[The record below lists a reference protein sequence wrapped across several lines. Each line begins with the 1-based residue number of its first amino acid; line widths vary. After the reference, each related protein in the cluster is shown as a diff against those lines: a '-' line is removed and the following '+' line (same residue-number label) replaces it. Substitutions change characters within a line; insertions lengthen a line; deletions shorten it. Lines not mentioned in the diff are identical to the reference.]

1 MQGIHAL
8 LHHCPRL
15 THLSLTGVQAFLRE
29 DLTRF
34 CRDAPPEFTHPQRDV
49 FCVFSGDGVT
59 RLRDYLNRL
68 AMDQAEREGREEA
81 MEESVIDG
89 DESAGAD
96 TISEDETVGEEGSD
110 ETVVGLHQPD
120 IPIVN
125 FPPASAP
132 VSSSASV
139 SRAFPVDM
147 PFLPAELMERFG
159 PLTPL
164 GSLTPQRGVSP
175 APPSFLGG
183 TMYHHDPEYGYSPQS
198 PGFDDGDGDD
208 ERDPSRGHS
217 RRHTLESAMDFYG
230 PGGASGNGTG
240 GPSSRPFDGDRRRS
254 LFSSYGMLMPNMF
267 SGSRRGSS
275 RSRDSGMIQDEQTTS
290 TANAGDLLS
299 SFYGIQRGESS
310 RQGARPRSRPR
321 MHGLH
326 GARLPAWGSSSRLDE
341 RPHLPDDERQAIV
354 REMEVAQQQMEGVE
368 HTQGIPSPLDR
379 SGSAMMEDNHQF
391 LRESTGVGEAVPESN
406 QNLVVPADH
415 GLGESRI
422 ERPED
427 MMQ

>member
-1 MQGIHAL
+1 
-8 LHHCPRL
+8 L

-110 ETVVGLHQPD
+110 ETVIGLGQPD

-132 VSSSASV
+132 VSASV
-139 SRAFPVDM
+139 SRAFHVDM
-147 PFLPAELMERFG
+147 PFLPAELMERMG

-164 GSLTPQRGVSP
+164 GSLTPQRGASP
-175 APPSFLGG
+175 APPGFLGG
-183 TMYHHDPEYGYSPQS
+183 TMYHHDPEYRYSPQS

-217 RRHTLESAMDFYG
+217 RRHTLESAMEFYG
-230 PGGASGNGTG
+230 PGGGLGHSASS
-240 GPSSRPFDGDRRRS
+240 PSSRPSDSDRQRS
-254 LFSSYGMLMPNMF
+254 FFRHHGMLVPSIF

-275 RSRDSGMIQDEQTTS
+275 RTRDSGLLQDDQTSFTG
-290 TANAGDLLS
+290 TAGDLLS
-299 SFYGIQRGESS
+299 SYGIQRGESS
-310 RQGARPRSRPR
+310 RTEARPRSRPR
-321 MHGLH
+321 MYGLH
-326 GARLPAWGSSSRLDE
+326 GSRLPSWGSTSRMDE
-341 RPHLPDDERQAIV
+341 RPRLPDNERRAIV
-354 REMEVAQQQMEGVE
+354 REMEVAQQEMEGIE
-368 HTQGIPSPLDR
+368 HSQVIAPPLDR

-391 LRESTGVGEAVPESN
+391 LRESTGVGEAVPGTNHS
-406 QNLVVPADH
+406 LVAPAGH
-415 GLGESRI
+415 SLGLPRD

>member
-1 MQGIHAL
+1 
-8 LHHCPRL
+8 
-15 THLSLTGVQAFLRE
+15 
-29 DLTRF
+29 
-34 CRDAPPEFTHPQRDV
+34 
-49 FCVFSGDGVT
+49 
-59 RLRDYLNRL
+59 
-68 AMDQAEREGREEA
+68 MDQAEREGREEA

-110 ETVVGLHQPD
+110 ETVIGLRQPD

-132 VSSSASV
+132 VSASASV
-139 SRAFPVDM
+139 SRAFHVDM
-147 PFLPAELMERFG
+147 PFLPAELMERMG

-175 APPSFLGG
+175 APPNFLGG

-208 ERDPSRGHS
+208 ERDSSRGHS
-217 RRHTLESAMDFYG
+217 RRHTLESALDFYASTG
-230 PGGASGNGTG
+230 VSGNSAG

-254 LFSSYGMLMPNMF
+254 FFGSHNMLMPSMF
-267 SGSRRGSS
+267 TGSRRGSS
-275 RSRDSGMIQDEQTTS
+275 RSGDGGMVQDEQINS

-299 SFYGIQRGESS
+299 SFHGIQRGESG
-310 RQGARPRSRPR
+310 RPGARPRSRPR
-321 MHGLH
+321 MYGLQ
-326 GARLPAWGSSSRLDE
+326 GPRLPSWGSSSRMDE
-341 RPHLPDDERQAIV
+341 RPQLPDDERRAIV

-368 HTQGIPSPLDR
+368 HSQVVPPPLDR
-379 SGSAMMEDNHQF
+379 SVSAMMEENHQF
-391 LRESTGVGEAVPESN
+391 LRESAGVGEAVHAST
-406 QNLVVPADH
+406 QNLAAPTDH
-415 GLGESRI
+415 SLGIPRN